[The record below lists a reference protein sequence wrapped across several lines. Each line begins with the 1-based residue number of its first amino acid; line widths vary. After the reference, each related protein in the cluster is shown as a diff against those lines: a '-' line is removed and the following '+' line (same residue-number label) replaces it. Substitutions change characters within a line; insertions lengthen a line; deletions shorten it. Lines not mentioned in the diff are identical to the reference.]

1 MDITSSLP
9 ASLRGTL
16 ESENEIIE
24 AISVTPEHKEFL
36 DAATTVQD
44 LSGAEKIEITSDA
57 NTAWLKQTQAFKDL
71 LPADI
76 TELNLTRLVKILDL
90 RQGGTIWL
98 SRRSKRPEVG
108 YFVQRGSPIDTALP
122 QGGWTPLG
130 RLRIALSEAAQRSGA
145 LVLSPAPKFL
155 WVTEFP
161 LFTRADEDKEFLAH
175 GRWSSSHHPFT
186 APMYEDIEKMLA
198 KDVEDVSHS
207 SAPRFHQSD
216 SF

>member
-1 MDITSSLP
+1 MLQRDGHLGGEHER
-9 ASLRGTL
+9 RG
-16 ESENEIIE
+16 S
-24 AISVTPEHKEFL
+24 
-36 DAATTVQD
+36 DAARVLRHGPDTVR
-44 LSGAEKIEITSDA
+44 GHPVRRRRRAV
-57 NTAWLKQTQAFKDL
+57 
-71 LPADI
+71 
-76 TELNLTRLVKILDL
+76 RGHL